1 MQKNKPLL
9 GGLGIYLQVAAWPQN
24 WASATSVSR
33 MDHVSSQDGARQA
46 SILGTLRQ
54 ALETEVLER
63 QLTALEARLYEAEG
77 V

>member
-1 MQKNKPLL
+1 VASEL
-9 GGLGIYLQVAAWPQN
+9 GKLYKRVAHG
-24 WASATSVSR
+24 
-33 MDHVSSQDGARQA
+33 HVSSQDGARQA

-63 QLTALEARLYEAEG
+63 QLTALEARLDEAEG